1 MAEKYLLDNGIPVY
15 DVRMGTQEVLKLEL
29 VFLAG
34 RPFERQK
41 LAARATAALLKEG
54 TIGHNGAEIAEV
66 FDFYGGTLSAP
77 VNLDTSTLVLYCLK
91 RHFEYLLPLLAE
103 IIRQPA
109 FPEEELEALIERN
122 KGRLQVDLS
131 RNDVVAYRAIT
142 ECIFGKDH
150 PYGYNSYPQTYD
162 ELRREHVLEHFNRL
176 YHTAN
181 CRIFI
186 SGRTDEQT
194 ISLLNTYLGQGLP
207 EGRRETV
214 SMSPSTEA
222 PRKVFIEHPDTVQSA
237 IRIGRQTFDRRHSDY
252 QGLYV
257 LNTVLGGYFGSR
269 LMANIREEKGFTY
282 NIYSTLDA
290 MRYDGYF
297 YIGTEVGREFTEA
310 AIQEI
315 YRELDLLR
323 VDLIDKEEM
332 AMVRNYLLGNLL
344 TMLDGPFNVS
354 EVVRTLIM
362 DELPLS
368 DFADLAEIIRTI
380 SPEKLRELARQ
391 YLDPADMWEVVVG

>member
-1 MAEKYLLDNGIPVY
+1 M
-15 DVRMGTQEVLKLEL
+15 
-29 VFLAG
+29 
-34 RPFERQK
+34 
-41 LAARATAALLKEG
+41 
-54 TIGHNGAEIAEV
+54 
-66 FDFYGGTLSAP
+66 
-77 VNLDTSTLVLYCLK
+77 
-91 RHFEYLLPLLAE
+91 
-103 IIRQPA
+103 
-109 FPEEELEALIERN
+109 
-122 KGRLQVDLS
+122 
-131 RNDVVAYRAIT
+131 
-142 ECIFGKDH
+142 
-150 PYGYNSYPQTYD
+150 
-162 ELRREHVLEHFNRL
+162 
-176 YHTAN
+176 
-181 CRIFI
+181 
-186 SGRTDEQT
+186 
-194 ISLLNTYLGQGLP
+194 
-207 EGRRETV
+207 
-214 SMSPSTEA
+214 
-222 PRKVFIEHPDTVQSA
+222 
-237 IRIGRQTFDRRHSDY
+237 
-252 QGLYV
+252 

-323 VDLIDKEEM
+323 EELIDKEEM